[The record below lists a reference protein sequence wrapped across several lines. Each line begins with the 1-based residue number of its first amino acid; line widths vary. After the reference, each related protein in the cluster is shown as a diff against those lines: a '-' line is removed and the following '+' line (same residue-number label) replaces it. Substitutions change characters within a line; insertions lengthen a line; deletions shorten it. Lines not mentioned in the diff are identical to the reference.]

1 LNFNLEMMKMKN
13 LKYLLVIAIILFVN
27 PGCKKFL
34 NVTPIDALSGNN
46 FWQTRQDVEGFT
58 NGIYARLRDKIGGGV
73 LIPAIE
79 VRGNFVKVV
88 GTIDNSGNNVF
99 NNLIINNLK
108 PVVTATTTYDNRL
121 KTIMNWKA
129 WYDIIAASNILY
141 YEIDNVPSSSLSDAE
156 KRRYKAEAVFTR
168 NLSYMFICKLFGDA
182 IYYTEAYN
190 SKALPRIPQLEV
202 MKKCIADMS
211 AAKNDLPASY
221 TDVSLVGFRPTKASA
236 VALLM
241 HLNMWAAAWD
251 NGDKANYY
259 KAVLALGEEMATYKN
274 YTVLPITTENTMR
287 IFKGRTAENL
297 FGILQ
302 DYNYGETFAQ
312 YSNYSYFFSH
322 YPYRGTVTKTT
333 SFMAY
338 DKDYITKLFPAG
350 TPDARLSVW
359 FENYNA
365 DNNTFQFKKFINVYA
380 TGSGTSLNVNSD
392 DSAIIFRLPDALLL
406 AAEAAAELGD
416 DATARGYV
424 NQVRVAASAPALTST
439 GETLKDDI
447 YKERC
452 RELIGEGHFFFDL
465 VRTKRAVNT
474 EYSKAVISVGNFNNG
489 AWTWPLTISTQER
502 SANPYLV
509 GNNFWN

>member
-1 LNFNLEMMKMKN
+1 MMKAKN
-13 LKYLLVIAIILFVN
+13 IKYLLVATLLLFVA

-34 NVTPIDALSGNN
+34 NVEPIDALSGNN
-46 FWQTRQDVEGFT
+46 FWQTRNDVEGFT
-58 NGIYARLRDKIGGGV
+58 NGIYSRLRDKIGFSV
-73 LIPAIE
+73 IMPALE

-99 NNLIINNLK
+99 NNLIVNNLK
-108 PVVTATTTYDNRL
+108 SPITGSTTYDGRL
-121 KTIMNWKA
+121 RAIMDWKA

-141 YEIDNVPSSSLSDAE
+141 YEVDNVPSSALSDADR
-156 KRRYKAEAVFTR
+156 KRYKAEAVFTR

-190 SKALPRIPQLEV
+190 SKALPRTPQVEV
-202 MKKCIADMS
+202 MKKCIADMN
-211 AAKNDLPASY
+211 AAKNDLPEAY
-221 TDVSLVGFRPTKASA
+221 TDASLIGLRPTKASA

-251 NGDKANYY
+251 TGDKTGYY
-259 KAVLALGEEMATYKN
+259 KSVLALGEEMAGYKN
-274 YTVLPITTENTMR
+274 YSLLPITVENTQK
-287 IFKGRTAENL
+287 IFKGRSSENL
-297 FGILQ
+297 FGVLQ
-302 DYNYGETFAQ
+302 DYNYGETFSTF
-312 YSNYSYFFSH
+312 SNYSYFFSH
-322 YPYRGTVTKTT
+322 FPIRGGITKTT

-338 DKDYITKLFPAG
+338 DKDYINKLFPAG
-350 TPDARLSVW
+350 TPDARVSVW

-365 DNNTFQFKKFINVYA
+365 DNNTFQFKKYINVYA
-380 TGSGTSLNVNSD
+380 TGSGASLSINSD
-392 DSAIIFRLPDALLL
+392 DSAVIFRLPDVLLL
-406 AAEAAAELGD
+406 AAEAAAELAD
-416 DATARGYV
+416 DALARTYA
-424 NQVRVAASAPALTST
+424 NQVRAAAAAPALTTS
-439 GETLKDDI
+439 GEELKNDI

-452 RELIGEGHFFFDL
+452 RELIGEGQFFFDL

-489 AWTWPLTISTQER
+489 AWTWPLIISGTER